1 VRLQTRGPFTTI
13 GGFAI
18 GPSEVHVKQA
28 VLRVLVSVVVVWLAA
43 PAFAANAPIRADHG
57 MVVSQNAMSSRVG
70 VEILEAGGNAVD
82 AAVATAFALAVTH
95 PTAGNIGGG
104 GFLVYRP
111 DEGDPVAYDFREVA
125 PTASHPEMWLEEGE
139 YSFQRHHMSHL
150 SVGVPGTVAGLYVA
164 WQDEGKLPWERLLQP
179 AIALARDGI
188 TVTHGLADSLA
199 RALPRMRRY
208 PASLAQ
214 YSKNGEPYQPGEL
227 LVQKDLAGSLQR
239 IADKG
244 PDGFYK
250 GRTAELIVA
259 EMERG
264 GGLITL
270 DDLAGYRP
278 QRREP
283 VRGNYRGYEIL
294 SMPPPSSGGT
304 ILVEMLNILEGY
316 DLAQLGFGTRATL
329 HRMTEAMRRAYAD
342 RARFLGDPDF
352 NPDLPVTRLT
362 SKEYAEELR
371 ASIDPEVASISRP
384 DEFAWPVESAETTH
398 VSIVDAERN
407 AVALTYTLEW
417 GYGSGI
423 VVPGGGFLL
432 NNEMGDFNA
441 GPGLTNDQGLI
452 GTPANLAEPGKRM
465 LSSMTP
471 TILAREGE
479 LFMIT
484 GTPGGRTIINTVLQT
499 ILNVV
504 DHGMSAQAAVDAGR
518 IHHQWLPDAV
528 YYEEHGFS
536 LDSLNGLR
544 SMGHRLEKSDRHG
557 AAEVIVVDRELEVL
571 EGGVDLRVPDGGAIG
586 Y

>member
-1 VRLQTRGPFTTI
+1 MRPFTTI
-13 GGFAI
+13 ALPAG
-18 GPSEVHVKQA
+18 STREVRVFHAFVRISL
-28 VLRVLVSVVVVWLAA
+28 VLLVFV
-43 PAFAANAPIRADHG
+43 PAGVHAANAPVRATHG
-57 MVVSQNAMSSRVG
+57 MVVSQNHLASRIG
-70 VEILEAGGNAVD
+70 VEVLEEGGNAVD

-111 DEGDPVAYDFREVA
+111 DSGKPVAYDFRETA
-125 PTASHPEMWLEEGE
+125 PTGSHPEMWLEDGE

-150 SVGVPGTVAGLYVA
+150 AVGVPGTVAGLYLA
-164 WQDEGKLPWERLLQP
+164 WQDAGTLPWKRLVEP
-179 AIALARDGI
+179 AIELAREGI
-188 TVTHGLADSLA
+188 TVTHGLAASLE

-214 YSKNGEPYQPGEL
+214 YSKDGTPFEPGDR
-227 LVQKDLAGSLQR
+227 LVQADLAGSLQR
-239 IADKG
+239 VAERG

-250 GRTAELIVA
+250 GPTAEMIVA
-259 EMERG
+259 EMVRG

-270 DDLAGYRP
+270 DDLAGYTAK
-278 QRREP
+278 RREP
-283 VRGNYRGYEIL
+283 IRGRYRGHDIIA
-294 SMPPPSSGGT
+294 MPPPSSGG
-304 ILVEMLNILEGY
+304 IVMVQMLNVLEGY
-316 DLAQLGFGTRATL
+316 DLARLGFGTRATV

-342 RARFLGDPDF
+342 RARYLGDADF
-352 NPDLPVTRLT
+352 NPDMPVARLI
-362 SKEYAEELR
+362 SKTHAQALR
-371 ASIDPEVASISRP
+371 AGIDLERASTSGPERF
-384 DEFAWPVESAETTH
+384 EWPAESPETTH
-398 VSIVDAERN
+398 FSVVDKDRN
-407 AVALTYTLEW
+407 AVSLTYTLEW

-423 VVPGGGFLL
+423 VVPGAGFLL

-441 GPGLTNDQGLI
+441 APGLTNDQGLI

-471 TILAREGE
+471 TIVEREGG
-479 LFMIT
+479 LFMVT
-484 GTPGGRTIINTVLQT
+484 GTPGGRTIINTVMQT

-518 IHHQWLPDAV
+518 IHHQWLPDRL
-528 YYEEHGFS
+528 YYEKHGFS

-544 SMGHRLEKSDRHG
+544 SMGHALEERDRQG
-557 AAEVIVVDRELEVL
+557 AAAVIVVNRDDGVL

>member
-1 VRLQTRGPFTTI
+1 MP
-13 GGFAI
+13 AI
-18 GPSEVHVKQA
+18 ARSLLFLA
-28 VLRVLVSVVVVWLAA
+28 VAWWCL
-43 PAFAANAPIRADHG
+43 PALAANAPIRADHG
-57 MVVSQNAMSSRVG
+57 LVVSQNAIASRIG
-70 VEILEAGGNAVD
+70 VEVLEQGGSAVD

-95 PTAGNIGGG
+95 PSAGNIGGG

-111 DEGDPVAYDFREVA
+111 ESGDSVAYDFREVA
-125 PTASHPEMWLEEGE
+125 PTGSHPEMWLEEGE
-139 YSFQRHHMSHL
+139 YSFQRHHMSHM
-150 SVGVPGTVAGLYVA
+150 SAGVPGTVAGLYMA
-164 WQDEGKLPWERLLQP
+164 WEDEGKLPWKRLVEP
-179 AIALARDGI
+179 AVALAREGF
-188 TVTHGLADSLA
+188 TVTHGLAESLA
-199 RALPRMRRY
+199 RTLPRMQKY
-208 PASLAQ
+208 PASMAQ
-214 YSKNGEPYQPGEL
+214 FSKNGEPYRAGDL
-227 LVQKDLAGSLQR
+227 LVQKELADSLQR

-244 PDGFYK
+244 PDGFYR

-270 DDLAGYRP
+270 EDLADYEPR
-278 QRREP
+278 RREP
-283 VRGNYRGYEIL
+283 VRGTYRGFEIL

-304 ILVEMLNILEGY
+304 ILIEMLNVLEGY
-316 DLAQLGFGTRATL
+316 DVARLGFGTRATL
-329 HRMTEAMRRAYAD
+329 HRMAETMRRAYAD

-352 NPDLPVTRLT
+352 NPDLPVARLT
-362 SKEYAEELR
+362 SKEYAAELR
-371 ASIDPEVASISRP
+371 DSIDTEAASISSP
-384 DEFAWPVESAETTH
+384 DDFAWPLSSTETTH
-398 VSIVDAERN
+398 LSVVDAERN

-417 GYGSGI
+417 GYGSAI

-441 GPGLTNDQGLI
+441 GPGLTNEQGLI

-471 TILAREGE
+471 TIVARDGG
-479 LFMIT
+479 LFMVT

-499 ILNVV
+499 IVNVV

-518 IHHQWLPDAV
+518 IHHQWLPDRI
-528 YYEEHGFS
+528 YYEENGFS

-544 SMGHRLEKSDRHG
+544 SMGHALEERDQQG
-557 AAEVIVVDRELEVL
+557 AAEVIVVNREQGVL